1 LSSNGATFSLAF
13 GRAYGAVVV
22 DIQGALDADTAG
34 QLRDRLVDLID
45 GQGNR
50 HLVMNL
56 VETTCVDA
64 TAMAVLLDAHTRI
77 RDNDGTLVLSGA
89 SPGVL
94 LTIEDAGLDKVFTL
108 TPAWAHPAHGR
119 RTSPSRLSAG

>member
-1 LSSNGATFSLAF
+1 MSSNGATFSLVF

-22 DIQGALDADTAG
+22 DVHGALDGDTAG

-56 VETTCVDA
+56 LETTGVDG

-77 RDNDGTLVLSGA
+77 QNNDGTLVLSGA
-89 SPGVL
+89 SPGL
-94 LTIEDAGLDKVFTL
+94 LRAIEDAGLGKVFTVR
-108 TPAWAHPAHGR
+108 PAWAHPAHGR
-119 RTSPSRLSAG
+119 RSSPSRLSAG